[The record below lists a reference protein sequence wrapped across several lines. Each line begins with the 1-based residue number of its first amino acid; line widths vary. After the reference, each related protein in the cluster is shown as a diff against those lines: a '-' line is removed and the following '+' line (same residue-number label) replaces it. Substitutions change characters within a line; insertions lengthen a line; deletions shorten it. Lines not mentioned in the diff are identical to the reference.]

1 MLSTKHFEY
10 QKNPPTLFAYK
21 SDLSNVDKGFITSVN
36 KNFEKG
42 LLIQSH
48 VTGKKMHFLLHEF
61 EFEEG
66 TNKIQSW
73 ILNSRSKDNKL
84 ITIIIYNK

>member
-42 LLIQSH
+42 L
-48 VTGKKMHFLLHEF
+48 
-61 EFEEG
+61 
-66 TNKIQSW
+66 
-73 ILNSRSKDNKL
+73 
-84 ITIIIYNK
+84 